1 MHFIYTNFFQLQ
13 SFLINCFRFANAIND
28 NTIINIFNSDDSNI
42 ADIDTTYTNH
52 DSHYKHNLEI

>member
-1 MHFIYTNFFQLQ
+1 MQ